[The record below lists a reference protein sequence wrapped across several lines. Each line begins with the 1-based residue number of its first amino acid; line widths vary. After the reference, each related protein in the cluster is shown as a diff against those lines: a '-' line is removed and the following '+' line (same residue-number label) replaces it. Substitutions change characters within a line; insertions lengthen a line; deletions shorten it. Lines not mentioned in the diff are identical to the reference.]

1 MAELYLT
8 PEQVAERLQLH
19 PETVRR
25 QLKAGKLRGVRRG
38 RVWRI
43 PETALSESTSERTS
57 APRRKARSGGAA
69 PDSTLAQADA
79 IWKEMISGGA
89 RHNAAII
96 ALARAPEAV
105 RAIVMQR
112 SGEVAARY
120 YATPEGQQELADW
133 RAIQG
138 EPFYDDEGDGD
149 DL

>member
-38 RVWRI
+38 RMWRI
-43 PETALSESTSERTS
+43 PETALNESPKDATP
-57 APRRKARSGGAA
+57 ARRKAQVGGAA

-79 IWKEMISGGA
+79 IWEEMLSGGE
-89 RHNAAII
+89 RHNTAII
-96 ALARAPEAV
+96 ALARAPQAV

-112 SGEVAARY
+112 SGEIAARY
-120 YATPEGQQELADW
+120 YATPEGQEELADW

-138 EPFYDDEGDGD
+138 EPFHDDEGDDD